1 MKKSE
6 IEKYIKEIELIIPLN
21 TKEQREFINIL
32 KNRIINSDINDY
44 NSLIEHFGKPSEVA
58 ASFLENM
65 DTNTLIKKL
74 KHKNYIRWIVSI
86 IIICIITISFLKSGN
101 SMNYMK
107 KSNNNNQ
114 FKLKQQLNKENRG
127 N

>member
-21 TKEQREFINIL
+21 TKEKREFINIL
-32 KNRIINSDINDY
+32 KNRILNSDINDY

-86 IIICIITISFLKSGN
+86 IIICIITISF
-101 SMNYMK
+101 
-107 KSNNNNQ
+107 
-114 FKLKQQLNKENRG
+114 FEVWKLNELYEEVKQQQPVQVETTIE
-127 N
+127 